1 MNNIDLSNE
10 VKLRIPD
17 LLLDLPADV
26 TAVEVAD
33 AVIAKF
39 GCNIRFN
46 PENET
51 WLIFEPDTGWQW
63 DPRCHRIQGL
73 VVDTLRELAEYEP
86 AGLDTTQLRRFTGTR
101 RSRARQMQ
109 NIGVIRGIANLV
121 SMNSSIYCSSNDI
134 DIDPKIIG
142 TPNGTVNLRNGKW
155 NWYQTNQLITRR
167 TPFIFAVDS
176 KCRRWE
182 RFLREVL
189 GDDPEIQDY
198 FHQLVGYL
206 MSGETSL
213 QQMWL
218 FVGNG
223 SNGKSTL
230 LKILQKVFGP
240 EYAQQAP
247 ESVLTGRTNSG
258 GASPDLAR
266 LKGVRLALL
275 AETGFGQSFNESR
288 LKGLVAADTTTAR
301 ALYSEFEEFT
311 PQAKFVLATN
321 HLPVV
326 RGTDKGIWRRLV
338 VVPFEREFEVG
349 SDPTLYQELVAELPG
364 IFAWAVRGAVRW
376 YDSNVDFTV
385 PSAWTLA
392 TNQYRTEHDAIKGFL
407 DERSIVDK
415 AAFVGATE
423 LYNSYVA
430 WCIEDGRPALSQ
442 SEFGQ
447 RMMASGLVTKER
459 KFKAN
464 RHHYIG
470 VALCPVDQADI
481 GVRTD
486 GLFDDHSTTPPCP
499 DFFSPDGLLMEVNP

>member
-1 MNNIDLSNE
+1 
-10 VKLRIPD
+10 
-17 LLLDLPADV
+17 
-26 TAVEVAD
+26 
-33 AVIAKF
+33 
-39 GCNIRFN
+39 
-46 PENET
+46 
-51 WLIFEPDTGWQW
+51 
-63 DPRCHRIQGL
+63 
-73 VVDTLRELAEYEP
+73 
-86 AGLDTTQLRRFTGTR
+86 
-101 RSRARQMQ
+101 MQ
-109 NIGVIRGIANLV
+109 NIGVIRGIASLV
-121 SMNSSIYCSSNDI
+121 AMNSSIYCSSNDI
-134 DIDPKIIG
+134 DIDPTFIG
-142 TPNGTVNLRNGKW
+142 TPNGTVNLRNGDW
-155 NWYQTNQLITRR
+155 NAYETSQLITRR
-167 TPFIFAVDS
+167 TPFIVAMDS

-189 GDDPEIQDY
+189 GDDPEIQNY

-247 ESVLTGRTNSG
+247 ESVLTGRANPG
-258 GASPDLAR
+258 AASPDLAR

-326 RGTDKGIWRRLV
+326 RGSDKGIWRRLV
-338 VVPFEREFEVG
+338 VVPFEAEFEVG

-385 PSAWTLA
+385 PTAWTSA
-392 TNQYRTEHDAIKGFL
+392 TNQYRTEHDVIKGFL
-407 DERSIVDK
+407 DQHVVLDK
-415 AAFVGATE
+415 AAYVGATE
-423 LYNSYVA
+423 LYDNYVV
-430 WCIEDGRPALSQ
+430 WCAEDGRPALSQ

-447 RMMASGLVTKER
+447 RMMASGLATKER

-464 RHHYIG
+464 RYHYVGIG
-470 VALCPVDQADI
+470 LRTVANAEN
-481 GVRTD
+481 GVQLD

-499 DFFSPDGLLMEVNP
+499 DFISLDGLLMEVNP